1 MTDSKLTRRGLV
13 AAGLVTTG
21 LAAAGA
27 LVLSR
32 RDARVTASF
41 PTITVYK
48 DPDCGCCTAWAAHL
62 RREGFVTELV
72 DTRELD
78 ALKRRFGVP
87 DELASCHTAVIG
99 GIVVEGHVPARAL
112 KRFLAEKPDAA
123 GLAVP
128 GMPVGSPGMEGG
140 APEAYEVVLFGGS
153 ERRTF
158 MRFVGDRAVG

>member
-27 LVLSR
+27 LALSR

-41 PTITVYK
+41 PTVTVYK

-78 ALKRRFGVP
+78 EVKRRFGVP
-87 DELASCHTAVIG
+87 DELASCHTAIIG
-99 GIVVEGHVPARAL
+99 GLIVEGHVPALAL
-112 KRFLAEKPDAA
+112 KRFLSEKPDAT

-128 GMPVGSPGMEGG
+128 GMPIGSPGMEGG
-140 APEAYEVVLFGGS
+140 KPEAYEVVLFGGS
-153 ERRTF
+153 RRRTF
-158 MRFVGDRAVG
+158 MRFVGDRAIG